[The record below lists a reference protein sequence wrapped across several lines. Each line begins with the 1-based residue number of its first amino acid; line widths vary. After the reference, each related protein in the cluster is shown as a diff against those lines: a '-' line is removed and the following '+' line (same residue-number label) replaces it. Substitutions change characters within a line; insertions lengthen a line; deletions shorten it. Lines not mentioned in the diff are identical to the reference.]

1 MQLLHGLD
9 GLLKSPKRSVM
20 SVGNFDGVHLG
31 HQRIFKTAREI
42 AAERKAELVF
52 VTFEPH
58 PLTVLRPQAVPPRL
72 TTPQIK
78 QELLEAQGANY
89 LVILPPEKQVLDLS
103 AEDFWTILHERVA
116 VSDLV
121 EGASFRF
128 GRGARGSV
136 KMLADWSSQTD
147 LKLHVVDSVQVPL
160 LDLQITPVSSS
171 VIRFLLA
178 YGRVRDAAICLGRPY
193 VLSGPVQKGFSRG
206 KSLGTP
212 TANLLCDGQLIP
224 ADGVYAGRCTLDKKQ
239 YPAAVSIGTMPTFGD
254 NARQIEAHLIGFDGD
269 LYGKT
274 ISVELLD
281 WLRDQRTYPGVE
293 PLKVQISKDIT
304 ETIAAAGRNFVRP
317 IASVTGHTL
326 SGPISNPGGFA

>member
-1 MQLLHGLD
+1 
-9 GLLKSPKRSVM
+9 M

-42 AAERKAELVF
+42 AAAKNAELVF

-58 PLTVLRPQAVPPRL
+58 PLTVLRPQSVPPRL
-72 TTPQIK
+72 TTPEIK

-89 LVILPPEKQVLDLS
+89 LVILPPEKQVLDLT
-103 AEDFWTILHERVA
+103 AEDFWAILHERLA

-121 EGASFRF
+121 EGSSFRF
-128 GRGARGSV
+128 GRGARGSI
-136 KMLADWSSQTD
+136 KMLAEWSANTD

-212 TANLLCDGQLIP
+212 TANLQCDEQLVP
-224 ADGVYAGRCTLDKKQ
+224 ADAVYAGRCTVEKKD
-239 YPAAVSIGTMPTFGD
+239 YPAAISIGTMPTFGD
-254 NARQIEAHLIGFDGD
+254 NVRQIEAHLIGFDGD
-269 LYGKT
+269 LYGKA
-274 ISVELLD
+274 IAVELLD
-281 WLRDQRTYPGVE
+281 WLREQRTYPGVE
-293 PLKVQISKDIT
+293 PLKVQITRDIAQ
-304 ETIAAAGRNFVRP
+304 TIAAAGRNFARP
-317 IASVTGHTL
+317 IASVDDPAQHA
-326 SGPISNPGGFA
+326 PISNPGGFA

>member
-1 MQLLHGLD
+1 MQILHGLD
-9 GLLKSPKRSVM
+9 GLLQSPKRSVM

-31 HQRIFKTAREI
+31 HQRIFKTARDV
-42 AAERKAELVF
+42 AAQRKAELVF

-72 TTPQIK
+72 TTPEMK
-78 QELLEAQGANY
+78 QELLAAEGANF
-89 LVILPPEKQVLDLS
+89 LVILPPEKQVLGLS

-128 GRGARGSV
+128 GRGAKGSV
-136 KMLADWSSQTD
+136 EMLAKWSAHTD
-147 LKLHVVDSVQVPL
+147 LQLHVVESVQVPL
-160 LDLQITPVSSS
+160 LDLQLAPVSSS
-171 VIRFLLA
+171 VIRFLLDF
-178 YGRVRDAAICLGRPY
+178 GRVRDAAICLGRPY
-193 VLSGPVQKGFSRG
+193 ILSGPVQKGFARG
-206 KSLGTP
+206 KSLGVP

-224 ADGVYAGRCTLDKKQ
+224 ADGVYAGRCTLQNKQ

-254 NARQIEAHLIGFDGD
+254 NTRQIEAHLIGFDGD

-281 WLRDQRTYPGVE
+281 WLREQRAYSSIE
-293 PLKVQISKDIT
+293 PLKVQMNKDIT
-304 ETIAAAGRNFVRP
+304 ESLAAVGRDFTRP
-317 IASVTGHTL
+317 IASANGHTL
-326 SGPISNPGGFA
+326 SAPISNPGGFA